1 MKTIEGEKMKEFLH
15 MRGPLAEK
23 QLFIFDMDGT
33 LYLGEKVF
41 DGARRFILSLRRAG
55 KRVLFFTNNAS
66 HNHEFYNER
75 LTRMGFEPRKEEIM
89 TSGDVTC
96 AFLTSHRAGKS
107 VYLVGTE
114 ELCSQFRDAGIQLCT
129 GEERLAD
136 IVVTSFDTSLTYAK
150 LERACTYI
158 YEGAEYLST
167 HPDFNCPTD
176 TGIVP
181 DSGAIA
187 ALVTA
192 ATGRYPRY
200 FGKPYAET
208 AAMISE
214 KTGAALTDIC
224 IFGDRL
230 YTDIALGRRSGVLSV
245 LVLSGETGAKEAEE
259 ATGCDKP
266 DLVYADLGEACSEAF
281 GG

>member
-1 MKTIEGEKMKEFLH
+1 MKEFLH

-150 LERACTYI
+150 LERACTFI

-214 KTGAALTDIC
+214 KTGAALTDMC

-266 DLVYADLGEACSEAF
+266 DLVYADLGEVCSEAF

>member
-1 MKTIEGEKMKEFLH
+1 MKELLH

-96 AFLTSHRAGKS
+96 AFLTCHRAGKS
-107 VYLVGTE
+107 VYLVGTD
-114 ELCSQFRDAGIQLCT
+114 ELCRQFRDAGIQLCT

-214 KTGAALTDIC
+214 KTGAALTDMC

-266 DLVYADLGEACSEAF
+266 DMVYADLGEVCSEAF

>member
-1 MKTIEGEKMKEFLH
+1 MKEFLH

-66 HNHEFYNER
+66 HNHEFYNEC

-96 AFLTSHRAGKS
+96 AFLTSHRAEKS

-214 KTGAALTDIC
+214 KTGAALTDMC

-266 DLVYADLGEACSEAF
+266 DLVYADLGEVCSEAF

>member
-96 AFLTSHRAGKS
+96 AFLTCHRAGKS

-181 DSGAIA
+181 DSGSYRSARYRSYGKIS
-187 ALVTA
+187 ALFRKAVCRDCRNDKRKDRCGA
-192 ATGRYPRY
+192 YRYVHLRRPSVYRY
-200 FGKPYAET
+200 RT
-208 AAMISE
+208 WQ
-214 KTGAALTDIC
+214 T
-224 IFGDRL
+224 
-230 YTDIALGRRSGVLSV
+230 LGRAQR
-245 LVLSGETGAKEAEE
+245 
-259 ATGCDKP
+259 
-266 DLVYADLGEACSEAF
+266 ACALW
-281 GG
+281 